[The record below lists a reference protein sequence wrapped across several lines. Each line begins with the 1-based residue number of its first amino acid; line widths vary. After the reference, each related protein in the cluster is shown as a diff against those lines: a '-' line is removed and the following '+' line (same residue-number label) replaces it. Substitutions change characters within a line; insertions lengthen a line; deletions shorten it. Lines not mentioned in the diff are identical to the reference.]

1 MQKLIISITAIAAVA
16 AVAGCNN
23 AKSPSAVAD
32 DVAAAQA
39 KASSEVANAKL
50 DAAKDSNTAEGK
62 VEEKTTDLNDVS
74 AKGESDVAMAKADGD
89 LKVMTE
95 KCNIM
100 SGTLQQACKDKA
112 QAAYDMA
119 KANVKAMMAG
129 HKP

>member
-1 MQKLIISITAIAAVA
+1 M
-16 AVAGCNN
+16 
-23 AKSPSAVAD
+23 AD

-100 SGTLQQACKDKA
+100 SGNAQQACKDKA